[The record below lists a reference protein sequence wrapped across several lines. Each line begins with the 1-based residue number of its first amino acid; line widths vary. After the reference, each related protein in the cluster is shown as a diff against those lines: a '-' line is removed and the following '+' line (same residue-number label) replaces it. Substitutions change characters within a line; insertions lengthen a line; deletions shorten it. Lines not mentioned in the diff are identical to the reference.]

1 LRDLIL
7 CAKSDVTTCLWKSQA
22 VAEAAAIAACSIL
35 QKPKAAGDW
44 IVDIAGAHRR
54 YTPCGLDAA
63 DVRTVRVLNPVM
75 VDECYG
81 DCSPV
86 ETIA

>member
-1 LRDLIL
+1 VNNHDNGPVEISGGCGGCRHRGMFNF
-7 CAKSDVTTCLWKSQA
+7 A
-22 VAEAAAIAACSIL
+22 
-35 QKPKAAGDW
+35 KPKAAGDW
-44 IVDIAGAHRR
+44 IVHIAGAHRR
-54 YTPCGLDAA
+54 HTPCGLDAA